1 MDQNFIWTS
10 GHGAPA
16 RLFRSRGTLQSDLSE
31 FTWVWLE
38 GPTRPCGPRSSLCS
52 DQFTP
57 PASRAPLLSGP
68 RDGLARFGT
77 VPAGAPLS
85 HVRRMRNPPLGVGQG
100 GAPADPFPAGG
111 LHGRLMQWP
120 GRAPSARSAD
130 APERREDRGVL
141 GPVPPPEGPAW
152 VPPACD
158 RLGSFRVANF
168 RRGLALSSW
177 IVLKDPRGGGYGC

>member
-100 GAPADPFPAGG
+100 GAPADPFPANPSLRFAPLG
-111 LHGRLMQWP
+111 LAGPLPLARPTPRNEGRIE
-120 GRAPSARSAD
+120 GFSARF
-130 APERREDRGVL
+130 PRRKG
-141 GPVPPPEGPAW
+141 
-152 VPPACD
+152 
-158 RLGSFRVANF
+158 
-168 RRGLALSSW
+168 RRGSHRPAIDWVRSGSQVSGAVWLSGAG
-177 IVLKDPRGGGYGC
+177 LF

>member
-111 LHGRLMQWP
+111 SHGGGLQRP

-130 APERREDRGVL
+130 APGQREDRRVL
-141 GPVPPPEGPAW
+141 GPVPTPDEPARG
-152 VPPACD
+152 PPACD
-158 RLGSFRVANF
+158 RLYSSRDA
-168 RRGLALSSW
+168 RSRCALALRNDA
-177 IVLKDPRGGGYGC
+177 V